1 MELSALNRQH
11 QRKRFFFLWGF
22 CKLFPLELLTCGCFF
37 RVLHP
42 ATEVRN
48 IQEENARQPKMGIH
62 QVIAVNVLWKT
73 KTEICSQY
81 WLSLFLTFSLDL
93 SIRYENWC
101 WQKLSTSVCYTSL
114 NLFAFQFGWPRGCY
128 ILNFWIQ
135 WDDVFVLEISCK
147 YTALINSYWS

>member
-1 MELSALNRQH
+1 M
-11 QRKRFFFLWGF
+11 FFFSFAISVSYSLWN
-22 CKLFPLELLTCGCFF
+22 LLTCGCFF

-62 QVIAVNVLWKT
+62 QVIAVNVLWKI

-101 WQKLSTSVCYTSL
+101 WQKLSTSVCYMYHWTYLLS
-114 NLFAFQFGWPRGCY
+114 NLDDPGDAIY
-128 ILNFWIQ
+128 WISGYNGMMC
-135 WDDVFVLEISCK
+135 LC
-147 YTALINSYWS
+147 